1 MSKIQLAGDDVDRL
15 LNRFVG
21 DECCFKKGELK
32 YIVEGLKI
40 HAKNIDLKTAADVEV
55 GQLKISVKE
64 LRFNH
69 EGACVDFSLA

>member
-1 MSKIQLAGDDVDRL
+1 MSKIQLQGDDVNRL

-21 DECCFKKGELK
+21 NECCFNNGELI

-40 HAKNIDLKTAADVEV
+40 HAKNIDLKTAAEVEV
-55 GQLKISVKE
+55 GHLKISVKE

-69 EGACVDFSLA
+69 EGACVDFSLG